1 MPSNTETFA
10 NPALLATFYDDLA
23 QSAYANFEKALAQIS
38 CEAPSTQLYS
48 LVRTCSDCAAAYKSW
63 LCYVTIPRCEDFN
76 TDGAWLQPRNLQQ
89 PFPSGDVLDAA
100 TLARFPNTSATMTS
114 RNPMI
119 DSVVKPGPYKEVL
132 PCEDLCYNLTQS
144 CPSALG
150 FNCPR
155 PGMVGFDTSYGR
167 RGKQDENG
175 EVYCN
180 YPGAA
185 HVFSGAGRIGGMM
198 SWVVGAVAFVGALV
212 EFL

>member
-1 MPSNTETFA
+1 MPSNPNTFA
-10 NPALLATFYDDLA
+10 NSTLLATFYDTQA
-23 QSAYANFEKALAQIS
+23 QAAYSDFEKALAQIS

-63 LCYVTIPRCEDFN
+63 LCSVTIPRCEDFS

-89 PFPSGDVLDAA
+89 PFPSGEALDQAA
-100 TLARFPNTSATMTS
+100 LAGFPNTSATMTS
-114 RNPMI
+114 RNPAI
-119 DSVVKPGPYKEVL
+119 DSVVRPGPYKEVL

-150 FNCPR
+150 FSCPR
-155 PGMVGFDTSYGR
+155 PGMLGFDASYGR

-185 HVFSGAGRIGGMM
+185 HVFSGAVRMGIGMAGL
-198 SWVVGAVAFVGALV
+198 VVGVVAAVGLLV
-212 EFL
+212 

>member
-1 MPSNTETFA
+1 VPSNPNTFA
-10 NPALLATFYDDLA
+10 NSTLLATFYDNQA
-23 QSAYANFEKALAQIS
+23 QSAYSNFENALAQIS

-48 LVRTCSDCAAAYKSW
+48 LVRTCSDCAAAYQSW
-63 LCYVTIPRCEDFN
+63 LCSVLIPRCEDFD

-89 PFPSGDVLDAA
+89 PFPNGDVLDAA
-100 TLARFPNTSATMTS
+100 TLARFPNTTATMSS

-144 CPSALG
+144 CPAALG

-155 PGMVGFDTSYGR
+155 PGMVGFNTSYGI
-167 RGKQDENG
+167 RGEQDENG

-185 HVFSGAGRIGGMM
+185 HVFSGAGRIGGTVG
-198 SWVVGAVAFVGALV
+198 WVVVVVAFVGVYLG
-212 EFL
+212 F